1 MLDGEMKWKV
11 LAPMPKPNSH
21 IESSWILWNNSII
34 ITGGSTEKH
43 PVTKRIILVGE
54 VFRFH
59 LDTLVC
65 ILLIFYITFFH
76 SISILLLLDN
86 LQTWSV
92 VGKLPYRVKT
102 TMTGF
107 WDGCLYFTSGQR
119 DRGPDNPQPGKVL
132 GQMWRTRLS

>member
-107 WDGCLYFTSGQR
+107 WDGCFILHQARETGDQTIHNLEKSSDKCGE
-119 DRGPDNPQPGKVL
+119 PG
-132 GQMWRTRLS
+132 